1 MFFEIN
7 NNHLSVFTY
16 GWMRFMAET
25 NKRQYISHV
34 KAPFN
39 GLISVCFV
47 FARAS
52 LAAINSARLLRSNR
66 QIYVQNKRTE
76 IKMILKF
83 HEMNGNEG
91 NFVEKMKT

>member
-1 MFFEIN
+1 
-7 NNHLSVFTY
+7 
-16 GWMRFMAET
+16 MAET

-34 KAPFN
+34 KAPLN

-66 QIYVQNKRTE
+66 QIYVQNKLTE

-83 HEMNGNEG
+83 HEMKGNEG
-91 NFVEKMKT
+91 SFVEKMKT